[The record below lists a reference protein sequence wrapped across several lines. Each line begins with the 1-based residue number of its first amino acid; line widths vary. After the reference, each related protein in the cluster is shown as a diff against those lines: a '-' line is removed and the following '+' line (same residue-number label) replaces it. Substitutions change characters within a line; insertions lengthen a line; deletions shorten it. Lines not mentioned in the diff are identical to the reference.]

1 MNIAVL
7 GMWHLGT
14 VTAGCLA
21 VTGYSVLGYD
31 PDEGTVQAPNE
42 GELPVNGRGLED

>member
-21 VTGYSVLGYD
+21 AAGYSVLGYD
-31 PDEGTVQAPNE
+31 PDEGTVKRPE
-42 GELPVNGRGLED
+42 